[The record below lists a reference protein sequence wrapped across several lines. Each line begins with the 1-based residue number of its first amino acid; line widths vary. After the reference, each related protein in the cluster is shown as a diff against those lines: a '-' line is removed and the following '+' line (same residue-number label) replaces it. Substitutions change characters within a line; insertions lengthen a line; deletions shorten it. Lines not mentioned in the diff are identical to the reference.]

1 MDKGI
6 LMGWCR
12 EICRTT
18 GTEYK
23 EFIADFIAEGPNS
36 RDEATKVMER
46 LLYNAWNTKYDQMW
60 SAEDNEFALEFV
72 NRV

>member
-1 MDKGI
+1 MDKDT

-23 EFIADFIAEGPNS
+23 EFIGDFIAEEPNS
-36 RDEATKVMER
+36 RDEATKVMEK
-46 LLYNAWNTKYDQMW
+46 LLYIAWYTKYDQMW
-60 SAEDNEFALEFV
+60 SADENEFAL
-72 NRV
+72 